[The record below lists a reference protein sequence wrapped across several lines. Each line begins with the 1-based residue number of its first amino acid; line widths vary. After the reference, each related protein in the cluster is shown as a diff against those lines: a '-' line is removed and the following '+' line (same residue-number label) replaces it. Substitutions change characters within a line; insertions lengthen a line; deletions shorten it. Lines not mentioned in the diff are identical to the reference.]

1 MSKLPQD
8 VRLQIARNTAQDVWE
23 MSELLGV
30 IRKEV
35 EAREISDGIKVTPEK
50 PKVAPPKPLIHGSA
64 AALLANGQT
73 LKITFNVCIALAIIF
88 LPLVP
93 KPVTFMPD

>member
-35 EAREISDGIKVTPEK
+35 EARETTMQSR
-50 PKVAPPKPLIHGSA
+50 
-64 AALLANGQT
+64 
-73 LKITFNVCIALAIIF
+73 
-88 LPLVP
+88 
-93 KPVTFMPD
+93 